1 VNRNVNILTGD
12 DFRRANGVLKAMIKK
27 FLVSGQKKI
36 DLYPRIT
43 SNDMSLLRQ
52 YFDRS
57 TNKRLQEEIIFN
69 IILYFGFRGRENL
82 RYFDNVYK
90 ILSKN
95 MILTFLF
102 SIQTPHKRKYCI

>member
-27 FLVSGQKKI
+27 YLESGQKKI
-36 DLYPRIT
+36 EEYPRIT
-43 SNDMSLLRQ
+43 CSDMNLLRQ

-69 IILYFGFRGRENL
+69 ILLYFGFRGRENL
-82 RYFDNVYK
+82 RYVDNSYK
-90 ILSKN
+90 FIMNS
-95 MILTFLF
+95 
-102 SIQTPHKRKYCI
+102 